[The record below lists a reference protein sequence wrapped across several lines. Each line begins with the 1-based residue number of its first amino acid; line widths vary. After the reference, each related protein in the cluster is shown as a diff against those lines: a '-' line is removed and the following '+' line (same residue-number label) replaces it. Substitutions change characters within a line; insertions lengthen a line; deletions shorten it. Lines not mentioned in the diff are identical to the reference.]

1 MGHFTF
7 LDWVVLVVYFVLTLC
22 IGLYFWRRSR
32 SPEGFTAAERSMP
45 GWLVGLSIFA
55 TYLSS
60 ISYLA
65 YPGKSFVGNWN
76 AFVFCLAI
84 PFAVWIAVT
93 YFLPYYRKTG
103 DVSAYANL
111 EFRFGSWARLYASI
125 FYLFTQIARIGVVT
139 YLLGLP
145 MSVLFGWDLATVII
159 VTGITTTI
167 YTFIGGILAVLWT
180 DAIQTVILL
189 IGAVISL
196 IVLACNIE
204 GGIVTA
210 VLYAFEH
217 GKFSLGESGVT
228 ATQGT
233 ISFNF
238 GLSTILVVFLYSF
251 CDNLKNFGIDQSYV
265 QRYQTSKNEAEARKS
280 IWLGGLLYIP
290 VSALFFLIGTLLF
303 VLYHTGPNHH
313 RDLNAVRQI
322 VAHQKLIQSGV
333 VPTYQIDFQTGR
345 KVFATE
351 YQAQIE
357 TLSATLQDKDIGDR
371 VFPHF
376 IGQYLP
382 PGLVGLLVAAIFAAG
397 MSTISGSLNSSAT
410 LILRDYY
417 LRFVR
422 PNASDKESMRVL
434 YAGTI
439 IWGFFGTIAALI
451 LIRLTDSALDI
462 WWTLVGIFG
471 GGMLGLFLIGILVRR
486 ARNLSA
492 ILGVFIGTF
501 AIFWFTIPD
510 LINWFEKQ
518 DAHEMAALLEWFA
531 ERVGGVSCYH
541 PYMIPVFGT
550 LIMVLIATVISF
562 FEREQSVSDGFSKR

>member
-1 MGHFTF
+1 MGHLTQI
-7 LDWVVLVVYFVLTLC
+7 DWIILIVYFALTLC
-22 IGLYFWRRSR
+22 VGFYFWRQSR
-32 SPEGFTAAERSMP
+32 SPEGFTAAERSMS
-45 GWLVGLSIFA
+45 GWLVGISIFA

-65 YPGKSFVGNWN
+65 LPGKAFAGNWN
-76 AFVFCLAI
+76 PFVFSLAI
-84 PFAVWIAVT
+84 PFAAWISIT
-93 YFLPYYRKTG
+93 WFLPYYRKTG

-125 FYLFTQIARIGVVT
+125 FYLLTQIARIGVVT

-159 VTGITTTI
+159 VTGITTTF

-180 DAIQTVILL
+180 DAIQTVVLL
-189 IGAVISL
+189 VGAVVSL
-196 IVLACNIE
+196 IILACNID
-204 GGIVTA
+204 GGIVSA
-210 VLYAFEH
+210 VSYAFEH
-217 GKFSLGESGVT
+217 GKFSLGEFGV
-228 ATQGT
+228 AVEQKT

-238 GLSTILVVFLYSF
+238 SAATILVVFLYGF

-265 QRYQTSKNEAEARKS
+265 QRYQTSKNETEARKS
-280 IWLGGLLYIP
+280 IWLGALLYIP

-303 VLYHTGPNHH
+303 VLYHTGPNHV
-313 RDLNAVRQI
+313 RDLNEVRQI

-333 VPTYQIDFQTGR
+333 VPIYRTDSQTGQR
-345 KVFATE
+345 VFAAE
-351 YQAQIE
+351 YQTQVE
-357 TLSATLQDKDIGDR
+357 TLAATLQDKDIGDR

-382 PGLVGLLVAAIFAAG
+382 PGLVGLLIAAIFAAG
-397 MSTISGSLNSSAT
+397 MSTISGSLNASAT

-417 LRFVR
+417 LRFFR
-422 PNASDKESMRVL
+422 PNASDKESMRIL
-434 YAGTI
+434 YIGTI
-439 IWGFFGTIAALI
+439 IWGCLGTAAALV

-471 GGMLGLFLIGILVRR
+471 GGMLGLFLIGMLVRR

-492 ILGVFIGTF
+492 VLAVFIGTI
-501 AIFWFTIPD
+501 AIFWFTVPD
-510 LINWFEKQ
+510 LIRWFRKH
-518 DAHEMAALLEWFA
+518 DAHDMAAALEWFA
-531 ERVGGVSCYH
+531 EQLGGVSSYH

-550 LIMVLIATVISF
+550 LIMVFLATVISF
-562 FEREQSVSDGFSKR
+562 FEREESVNNSFSKR

>member
-1 MGHFTF
+1 MGHFTL
-7 LDWVVLVVYFVLTLC
+7 LDWIVLITYFALTLC
-22 IGLYFWRRSR
+22 VGLYFWRRSR

-76 AFVFCLAI
+76 PFVFCLAI
-84 PFAVWIAVT
+84 PFAAWIAVT
-93 YFLPYYRKTG
+93 WFLPYYRKTG

-111 EFRFGSWARLYASI
+111 EFRFGSWARLYASL

-180 DAIQTVILL
+180 DAIQTVVLL
-189 IGAVISL
+189 AGAVVSL

-210 VLYAFEH
+210 VAYAFEH
-217 GKFSLGESGVT
+217 GKLSLGEYGVA

-238 GLSTILVVFLYSF
+238 GTSTILVVFLYSF

-265 QRYQTSKNEAEARKS
+265 QRYQTSKNETEARKS
-280 IWLGGLLYIP
+280 IWLGALLYIP

-303 VLYHTGPNHH
+303 VLYHTGPNHD

-333 VPTYQIDFQTGR
+333 VPSYQMEPQTGQ
-345 KVFATE
+345 KIFATE
-351 YQAQIE
+351 YQAKIE
-357 TLSATLQDKDIGDR
+357 TLAATLQDKDIGDR

-417 LRFVR
+417 LRFFR

-434 YAGTI
+434 YVGTI
-439 IWGFFGTIAALI
+439 IWGCLGTVAALI

-471 GGMLGLFLIGILVRR
+471 GGMLGLFLIGMLVRK
-486 ARNLSA
+486 AKNLSA
-492 ILGVFIGTF
+492 ILAVFIGTL

-510 LINWFEKQ
+510 LIRWFRKQ
-518 DAHEMAALLEWFA
+518 DAYDMAAALEWFA
-531 ERVGGVSCYH
+531 EQSGGVSSYH

-550 LIMVLIATVISF
+550 LIMVLLATVISF
-562 FEREQSVSDGFSKR
+562 FEREKSVTNGFSKQ

>member
-7 LDWVVLVVYFVLTLC
+7 LDWFVLIVYFALTLC
-22 IGLYFWRRSR
+22 VGLYFWRQSR
-32 SPEGFTAAERSMP
+32 SPEGFTAAKRSMP

-76 AFVFCLAI
+76 PFVFSLAI

-93 YFLPYYRKTG
+93 WFLPYYRKTG

-145 MSVLFGWDLATVII
+145 MSVLFGWDLATVIV

-180 DAIQTVILL
+180 DAIQTVVLL
-189 IGAVISL
+189 AGAVVSL
-196 IVLACNIE
+196 IVLSCNID
-204 GGIVTA
+204 GGIVA
-210 VLYAFEH
+210 ALPYAFEH
-217 GKFSLGESGVT
+217 GKFSLGELGV
-228 ATQGT
+228 AAPQGT
-233 ISFNF
+233 IAFDF
-238 GLSTILVVFLYSF
+238 GTATIFVVFLYGF

-280 IWLGGLLYIP
+280 LWLGGLLYIP

-303 VLYHTGPNHH
+303 VLYHTGPNHQ
-313 RDLNAVRQI
+313 RDLNEVRQI

-333 VPTYQIDFQTGR
+333 VPEYRTDSQTGR
-345 KVFATE
+345 RVFATE
-351 YQAQIE
+351 YQTKIE
-357 TLSATLQDKDIGDR
+357 TLAATLQDKDIGDR

-417 LRFVR
+417 LRFFR

-439 IWGFFGTIAALI
+439 IWGCLGTIAALI

-471 GGMLGLFLIGILVRR
+471 GGMLGLFLIGMMIKR
-486 ARNLSA
+486 ARNFSA
-492 ILGVFIGTF
+492 ILAVFIGTI

-510 LINWFEKQ
+510 MIRWLKKQ
-518 DAHEMAALLEWFA
+518 GANDMALSLEWFS
-531 ERVGGVSCYH
+531 EQLGGASAYH

-550 LIMVLIATVISF
+550 LIMVLLAAVISF
-562 FEREQSVSDGFSKR
+562 FEREKSVTNGFSKQ